1 MLHLN
6 LLDSRLV
13 LDCLGMYGVVEVLL
27 SVGGEVGGGVVVS
40 EVSVCQVKCVL
51 SHFTYLG

>member
-1 MLHLN
+1 M
-6 LLDSRLV
+6 